1 MSLAAV
7 LLAALIGAGI
17 GWAVARRQAGQG
29 IAPEVGPH
37 FLPDPALEWL
47 RRAYDALGVWV
58 AELDP
63 REEGPRAERIVDAE
77 RLSVTQIVAVDR
89 RLERARDQEQSGAER
104 LDSGTLVFHA
114 TSGTAVAVL
123 LPPEFDAARLSLVE
137 ADLRRL
143 LEGVRRRPQIVAL
156 AQAQTQEASLE
167 SVGSVGLRLAY
178 QLERVLDAQ
187 VIVASREAAAEP
199 APGDTLPS
207 LAPVRIVGVSGRGDR
222 RLLDTVVPEISDI
235 ARVARGEVG
244 QLSMQGDPL
253 GGVVPDRRQRP
264 GTVLLMP
271 ILVGDEAFGAVAI
284 WPPGGREPLGAALGE
299 LTEALANAGPR
310 LARALEADKRA
321 AHAVSDRLTGLANR
335 RKFDELIAQAEPRGP
350 RAGALVYTDLDRFK
364 LLNDTLGH
372 PAGDA
377 ALVHFAHII
386 QSQIRGGDLAARIGG
401 EEFAVWLP
409 KADLETGARI
419 AERIR
424 IRLGTTPWDWNGRTW
439 PLSASFGVAACPET
453 GATLKLLPAQAD
465 AALYVAKNSGRNR
478 VERAGREAV
487 LRTTG
492 R

>member
-1 MSLAAV
+1 MILAAV
-7 LLAALIGAGI
+7 VLAALAGAGV
-17 GWAVARRQAGQG
+17 GWALGRRRAGLA

-37 FLPDPALEWL
+37 LLPDPALEWL
-47 RRAYDALGVWV
+47 RRAYGALGVWV

-104 LDSGTLVFHA
+104 MDSGTLVFHA
-114 TSGTAVAVL
+114 AAGTAVAVL
-123 LPPEFDAARLSLVE
+123 LPPDFDATRLAPVE

-143 LEGVRRRPQIVAL
+143 LEGARRRPQIVAL

-178 QLERVLDAQ
+178 QLERSLDAQ
-187 VIVASREAAAEP
+187 VIVAAKEAEAEHP
-199 APGDTLPS
+199 DPGPGALPP

-222 RLLDTVVPEISDI
+222 RLLDAVVPEISDI

-253 GGVVPDRRQRP
+253 GGAVPDRRQRP
-264 GTVLLMP
+264 GAVIVLP

-284 WPPGGREPLGAALGE
+284 WPPGGREPIGAALAE

-321 AHAVSDRLTGLANR
+321 ADAVSDRLTGLANR
-335 RKFDELIAQAEPRGP
+335 RKFDELIGQAEPRGP
-350 RAGALVYTDLDRFK
+350 RAGALVYADLDRFK

-377 ALVHFAHII
+377 ALIHFARII
-386 QSQIRGGDLAARIGG
+386 QSQIRGGDVAARIGG

-424 IRLGTTPWDWNGRTW
+424 IRLGTTPWDWNGRVW

-478 VERAGREAV
+478 VERAGR
-487 LRTTG
+487 
-492 R
+492 